1 MKSFKQH
8 VEACWPNYKQVG
20 MKKKGNKMVPNCVP
34 EMKEEHPNCGTPDC
48 CGECDTAVQES
59 IPPEVVGAAMAAPV
73 IAQGAK
79 HVAKGAYK
87 TVKGLMKAKKAAG
100 KAGEKIA
107 KRVAK

>member
-34 EMKEEHPNCGTPDC
+34 EEKVD
-48 CGECDTAVQES
+48 ES

-79 HVAKGAYK
+79 HAAKGAYK
-87 TVKGLMKAKKAAG
+87 AVKGLMKAKKAAG
-100 KAGEKIA
+100 KAGEKLA
-107 KRVAK
+107 KRVVK